1 MFCKNC
7 NKEVTGK
14 EVQPNIFICPECG
27 CLVENVVEKTEE
39 TKTTENPVLQTE
51 NAREIQPKN
60 WLSLIFICA
69 SFALSV
75 VALCLLFVAI
85 GDFNLQ
91 LDASMGRYIYAY
103 SFGKTPLWASVG
115 VNVGGLGCAV
125 TAIVFSIKEKRLA
138 KLLAGALGGLLSVA
152 LVIGACALL
161 F

>member
-14 EVQPNIFICPECG
+14 EVQPDIFICPECG

-51 NAREIQPKN
+51 IAREIQPTN
-60 WLSLIFICA
+60 WISLIFICA
-69 SFALSV
+69 SFVLSV

-91 LDASMGRYIYAY
+91 LDASMGRYIYTY
-103 SFGKTPLWASVG
+103 SFAETPLWASVG

-125 TAIVFSIKEKRLA
+125 MAIVLSVEEKRLA
-138 KLLAGALGGLLSVA
+138 KLLVSALGGLLSVA
-152 LVIGACALL
+152 LIISACALL

>member
-27 CLVENVVEKTEE
+27 CLVENVVEKTEITKPVLE
-39 TKTTENPVLQTE
+39 TKVVQEQTKKDW
-51 NAREIQPKN
+51 I
-60 WLSLIFICA
+60 SLIFICA

-75 VALCLLFVAI
+75 VALCLLLVSI
-85 GDFNLQ
+85 GDFKLQ
-91 LDASMGRYIYAY
+91 LDTSMGRYIYAY
-103 SFGKTPLWASVG
+103 SFAKTPLWASVG

-125 TAIVFSIKEKRLA
+125 TAIVFSVKEKRLT
-138 KLLAGALGGLLSVA
+138 KLLTSVLGGLLSVA
-152 LVIGACALL
+152 LIISACALL